1 MSVFTE
7 GSIVL
12 HQDLPTG
19 IVRTVHLGP
28 GQIVVN
34 NPGVWHTADVD
45 ERAAVLFITAGLGTQ
60 HRDR

>member
-19 IVRTVHLGP
+19 IVRTVRLVAIPATGRHRYT
-28 GQIVVN
+28 VTMVETDDN
-34 NPGVWHTADVD
+34 
-45 ERAAVLFITAGLGTQ
+45 FAGSATFS
-60 HRDR
+60 R